1 MSRPFLPD
9 LLGIAGRRRFTY
21 ARGDTSVEGGATVVG
36 AKVHRLVNERT
47 GNQVARHIEEAAG
60 LWGSFKGLMLRPQLP
75 EGHGMLFRPAR
86 GIHTNFMRFPLDL
99 VFFDKSG
106 TVTKIRERIVPW
118 RLDLTMAD
126 GCIEMNGGAARAA
139 GIEVGDTL
147 RLEPVVA

>member
-1 MSRPFLPD
+1 M
-9 LLGIAGRRRFTY
+9 
-21 ARGDTSVEGGATVVG
+21 G

-47 GNQVARHIEEAAG
+47 GNEVAGHIEEAAG
-60 LWGSFKGLMLRPQLP
+60 LWGSFKGLMFRPPLP
-75 EGHGMLFRPAR
+75 DGHGMLFRPAR

-99 VFFDKSG
+99 VFLDKSG

-139 GIEVGDTL
+139 GIEIGDTL
-147 RLEPVVA
+147 RLEPVAE